1 MSNDHLYSVTV
12 SRINEGMN
20 DPPYVNMAAK
30 RVTIDPNGS
39 LSIEAVEGGRTLSAG
54 LWDGFEV
61 KVIPGSLE
69 GADATRT

>member
-20 DPPYVNMAAK
+20 NSPYFNMTAK

-39 LSIEAVEGGRTLSAG
+39 LSIEGVERGRTLSAG

-61 KVIPGSLE
+61 TVIPSSVG